1 MACSSSPWRSG
12 SSGSPKSSRRRPR
25 PRRTRFR
32 RRDSASAACF
42 PRPRTGSAA
51 RGRVG
56 RGARVPLRTLG
67 LRGSATTAVMLGGL
81 MLFGLRPGPLLFEQ
95 HPQFAWGIIASM
107 HVSNLMLVLVN
118 LLAIPLFV
126 SVLRLPKAVLFPSI
140 VALAM
145 IGTFS
150 LENHLFEVWLALL
163 FSAFG
168 YLMMKLDYPPAPLAL
183 ALGLGNPP

>member
-1 MACSSSPWRSG
+1 
-12 SSGSPKSSRRRPR
+12 
-25 PRRTRFR
+25 
-32 RRDSASAACF
+32 
-42 PRPRTGSAA
+42 
-51 RGRVG
+51 
-56 RGARVPLRTLG
+56 
-67 LRGSATTAVMLGGL
+67 

-95 HPQFAWGIIASM
+95 HPEFAWGIIASM

-126 SVLRLPKAVLFPSI
+126 SVLRLRKSVLFPSI

-150 LENHLFEVWLALL
+150 LENHIFEVWLALL

-168 YLMMKLDYPPAPLAL
+168 YLMAKLDYPPAPLVLDVPLREPSEGRRAL
-183 ALGLGNPP
+183 PEEPGELSGRLARVYRVQGQVGHVLASQHLGSSP